1 MYQFL
6 LNQYIKKVNLQKI
19 LLLIIKNYKQKIFI
33 RKCRHILI
41 ILKSLICLKI
51 LLIFSNYLHL
61 FYYKNNNKF
70 LNNIYMIF
78 LNLPKLENSNFLSIF
93 MILINS
99 KFLSKPPVI
108 NIKLSKFR
116 SIFVIVEL
124 WSKKIKN

>member
-1 MYQFL
+1 
-6 LNQYIKKVNLQKI
+6 
-19 LLLIIKNYKQKIFI
+19 
-33 RKCRHILI
+33 
-41 ILKSLICLKI
+41 
-51 LLIFSNYLHL
+51 
-61 FYYKNNNKF
+61 
-70 LNNIYMIF
+70 MIF

-124 WSKKIKN
+124 